1 MKLMNLHSIMSS
13 LEAKAEKIL
22 QEMSF
27 PVAKSVT
34 KGKVVVIG
42 LDGVV
47 RHLDADLFMN
57 REY

>member
-1 MKLMNLHSIMSS
+1 MSS

-22 QEMSF
+22 QGMSF

-34 KGKVVVIG
+34 KGKVAVIG

-57 REY
+57 KEY